1 MQATDLSGLT
11 IARAAEL
18 IRSREVSPV
27 DLADEYLARIGRLNP
42 AVNAYVAV
50 TAERAR
56 ADARRAAEEIAA
68 GNYRGPLHGVPIAL
82 KDLYDTAG
90 IETAGGAKF
99 LRGRV
104 PAQDSTPARK
114 LREAGSVLLGK
125 LNTHELAYGVTTNN
139 PHFGAT
145 HNPWKLDHIPGG
157 SSGGSGAA
165 IAAGMAVAT
174 LGTDTG
180 GSIRIPASLCGCVGL
195 KPTYGRAS
203 KAGVLPLSYL
213 LDHPGPI
220 VQSVEDAAIVLGA
233 IAGYDPDDPAT
244 VPVPVIDYT
253 AELRAGVGGLRVG
266 VLRSYF
272 FERLDD
278 EVRAAVEAAIATL
291 RGLGAEPRDVEIPGI
306 QEAVASLFGIVLV
319 EAQAIHAEPLASR
332 PADFGP
338 DVGAILSQPTPP
350 TAAVAAALRAKDVL
364 SVAMRRELETVD
376 LLLTPTTP
384 LPAIP
389 IGQETVKYGG
399 VEEPAIAAFVRCTGP
414 FNASGLPA
422 LSLPCGFTRAGL
434 PIGLQLAGR
443 PFDEATV
450 LRAGH
455 AYEQATEWHRRRPAI
470 GVGG

>member
-11 IARAAEL
+11 IARAAKL
-18 IRSREVSPV
+18 LRSREVSPV
-27 DLADEYLARIGRLNP
+27 ELTDDYLARITRLNP
-42 AVNAYVAV
+42 TVNAYVAV

-56 ADARRAAEEIAA
+56 TDARRAADEIAG

-104 PAQDSTPARK
+104 PERDSTAARK

-145 HNPWKLDHIPGG
+145 HNPWQLDHIPGG

-220 VQSVEDAAIVLGA
+220 VRTVEDAAIVLNA
-233 IAGYDPDDPAT
+233 IAGYDPEDPAT
-244 VPVPVIDYT
+244 VPVPVEDYT
-253 AELRAGVGGLRVG
+253 AALGGGVKGLRIG

-278 EVRAAVEAAIATL
+278 QVRAAVEGAIETL
-291 RGLGAEPRDVEIPGI
+291 RGLGASVRDVTIPGI
-306 QEAVASLFGIVLV
+306 QEVIASLFGIVLV
-319 EAQAIHAEPLASR
+319 EAQAIHAEPLKTR
-332 PADFGP
+332 PGDFGP

-350 TAAVAAALRAKDVL
+350 ASAVAASLRAKDAL
-364 SVAMRRELETVD
+364 TVAMRRELEAVD

-389 IGQETVKYGG
+389 IGQETVRYGG
-399 VEEPAIAAFVRCTGP
+399 AEEPAIAAFVRCTGP

-434 PIGLQLAGR
+434 PIGLQLVGR

-455 AYEQATEWHRRRPAI
+455 AYEQASDWHLRRPAL
-470 GVGG
+470 

>member
-11 IARAAEL
+11 IARAAKL
-18 IRSREVSPV
+18 LRSREVSPV
-27 DLADEYLARIGRLNP
+27 ELTDDYLARITRLNP
-42 AVNAYVAV
+42 TVNAYVAV

-56 ADARRAAEEIAA
+56 TDARRAADEIAG

-104 PAQDSTPARK
+104 PERDSTAARK

-145 HNPWKLDHIPGG
+145 HNPWQLDHIPGG

-220 VQSVEDAAIVLGA
+220 VRTVEDAAIVLNA
-233 IAGYDPDDPAT
+233 IAGYDPEDPAT
-244 VPVPVIDYT
+244 VPVPVEDYT
-253 AELRAGVGGLRVG
+253 AALGGGVKGLRIG

-278 EVRAAVEAAIATL
+278 QVRAAVEGAIETL
-291 RGLGAEPRDVEIPGI
+291 RGLGASVRDVTIPGI
-306 QEAVASLFGIVLV
+306 QEVIASLFGIVLV
-319 EAQAIHAEPLASR
+319 EAQAIHAEPLKTR
-332 PADFGP
+332 PGDFGP

-350 TAAVAAALRAKDVL
+350 ASAVAASLRAKDAL
-364 SVAMRRELETVD
+364 TVAMRRELEAVD

-389 IGQETVKYGG
+389 IGQETVRYGG
-399 VEEPAIAAFVRCTGP
+399 AEEPAIAAFVRCTGP

-434 PIGLQLAGR
+434 PIGLQLVGR

-450 LRAGH
+450 LRAGR
-455 AYEQATEWHRRRPAI
+455 AYERVTDWHTRRPP
-470 GVGG
+470 VS

>member
-18 IRSREVSPV
+18 LRTRAVSPV
-27 DLADEYLARIGRLNP
+27 ELTDDYLARIQRLNP
-42 AVNAYVAV
+42 TVNAYVAV

-56 ADARRAAEEIAA
+56 EDARRAADEIAA
-68 GNYRGPLHGVPIAL
+68 GSYRGPLHGVPIAL

-104 PAQDSTPARK
+104 PERDSTAARK
-114 LREAGSVLLGK
+114 LREAGTVLLGK

-145 HNPWKLDHIPGG
+145 HNPWQLDHIPGG

-195 KPTYGRAS
+195 KPSYGRAS

-220 VQSVEDAAIVLGA
+220 VRTVEDAAIVLNA
-233 IAGYDPDDPAT
+233 IAGYDPEDPAT
-244 VPVPVIDYT
+244 VPVPVEDYT
-253 AELRAGVGGLRVG
+253 AGLGGGVKGLRIG

-278 EVRAAVEAAIATL
+278 EVRTAAEGAIETL
-291 RGLGAEPRDVEIPGI
+291 RGLGAELRDLTIPGI
-306 QEAVASLFGIVLV
+306 EAVIASLFGIVLV
-319 EAQAIHAEPLASR
+319 EAQAIHAEPLQGR
-332 PADFGP
+332 PGDFGP
-338 DVGAILSQPTPP
+338 DVATILSQPSPP
-350 TAAVAAALRAKDVL
+350 ASAVAASLRAKDAL
-364 SVAMRRELETVD
+364 TVAMRRELEAVD

-389 IGQETVKYGG
+389 IGQETVRYGG
-399 VEEPAIAAFVRCTGP
+399 AEEPAIAAFVRCTGP

-422 LSLPCGFTRAGL
+422 LSLPCGFTKAGL

-443 PFDEATV
+443 PFDESTV

-455 AYEQATEWHRRRPAI
+455 AYEQATDWHLRRPAL
-470 GVGG
+470 

>member
-18 IRSREVSPV
+18 LRTREVSPV
-27 DLADEYLARIGRLNP
+27 ELTDDYLARITRLNP
-42 AVNAYVAV
+42 TVNAYVAV

-56 ADARRAAEEIAA
+56 QDARRAADEIAA
-68 GNYRGPLHGVPIAL
+68 GSYRGPLHGVPIAL

-104 PAQDSTPARK
+104 PERDSTAARR
-114 LREAGSVLLGK
+114 LREAGTVLLGK

-145 HNPWKLDHIPGG
+145 HNPWQLDHIPGG

-195 KPTYGRAS
+195 KPSYGRAS

-220 VQSVEDAAIVLGA
+220 VRTVEDAAIVLNA
-233 IAGYDPDDPAT
+233 IAGYDPEDPAT
-244 VPVPVIDYT
+244 VPVPVQDYT
-253 AELRAGVGGLRVG
+253 AGLGGGVKGLRIG

-278 EVRAAVEAAIATL
+278 EVRAAVEGAIETL
-291 RGLGAEPRDVEIPGI
+291 RGLGAEVRDVTIPGI
-306 QEAVASLFGIVLV
+306 EAVIASLFGIVLA
-319 EAQAIHAEPLASR
+319 EAQAIHAEPLQSR
-332 PADFGP
+332 PSDFGS
-338 DVGAILSQPTPP
+338 DVGAILSQPSPP
-350 TAAVAAALRAKDVL
+350 TSAVMASLRAKDAL
-364 SVAMRRELETVD
+364 TVAMRRELEAVD

-389 IGQETVKYGG
+389 IGQETVRYGG

-422 LSLPCGFTRAGL
+422 LSLPCGFTKGGL

-450 LRAGH
+450 LCAGH
-455 AYEQATEWHRRRPAI
+455 AYEQATDWHLRRPAL
-470 GVGG
+470 